1 MRLSQPYS
9 PTISRNAWPPLSDS
23 FMIQPEGLIFDCDGT
38 IVDTM
43 PIHYAA
49 WCSTTAKHGLV
60 FSEERFY
67 ALGGV
72 SPFKVLRMLSEEQ
85 GVEIDSEAVTYQ
97 KEAKYMELI
106 GKAKEIPEVMQ
117 IVRDNHGKLPM
128 AVASGGTHE
137 TVEGILQKCG
147 IRHYFDAIVTSQD
160 VDNPKPAPD
169 TFLEAASRIN
179 VAPEKCLAYED
190 ADMGIQAILAAGMQ
204 AIDVR
209 EMLAASSSSTSA

>member
-1 MRLSQPYS
+1 MK
-9 PTISRNAWPPLSDS
+9 
-23 FMIQPEGLIFDCDGT
+23 PEGLIFDCDGT

-72 SPFKVLRMLSEEQ
+72 SPFKVLQMLSEEQ
-85 GVEIDSEAVTYQ
+85 GVEIDSDAVTYQ

-106 GKAKEIPEVMQ
+106 GNAKEIPEVMH
-117 IVRDNHGKLPM
+117 IVRNNHGKLPM

-137 TVEGILQKCG
+137 TVEGILQQCG

-169 TFLEAASRIN
+169 TFLEAARRIN
-179 VAPEKCLAYED
+179 VAPEKCRAYED
-190 ADMGIQAILAAGMQ
+190 ADMGMKAILAAGME
-204 AIDVR
+204 AVDVR
-209 EMLAASSSSTSA
+209 EMLTEASSSTSAWPSDPTKQ

>member
-1 MRLSQPYS
+1 MK
-9 PTISRNAWPPLSDS
+9 
-23 FMIQPEGLIFDCDGT
+23 PEGLIFDCDGT

-72 SPFKVLRMLSEEQ
+72 SPFEVLRMLSEEQ
-85 GVEIDSEAVTYQ
+85 GVEIDSNAVTYQ

-106 GKAKEIPEVMQ
+106 GNAKEIPEVMQ
-117 IVRDNHGKLPM
+117 IVRNNHGKLPM

-137 TVEGILQKCG
+137 TVEGILQQCG

-169 TFLEAASRIN
+169 TFLEAARRIN
-179 VAPEKCLAYED
+179 VAPEKCRAYED
-190 ADMGIQAILAAGMQ
+190 ADMGMKAILAAGME
-204 AIDVR
+204 AVDVR
-209 EMLAASSSSTSA
+209 EMLTEASSSTSAWPSDPTKQ